1 MKDSWKATLLTAALI
16 LILVLQYILA
26 SSVK

>member
-1 MKDSWKATLLTAALI
+1 MMDSWKATLLTAAFI

>member
-1 MKDSWKATLLTAALI
+1 MKDSWKATLLTTALI
-16 LILVLQYILA
+16 MILVLQYILA

>member
-1 MKDSWKATLLTAALI
+1 MKDSWKAALLTAALI

>member
-1 MKDSWKATLLTAALI
+1 MKDSWKAALLTAAFV